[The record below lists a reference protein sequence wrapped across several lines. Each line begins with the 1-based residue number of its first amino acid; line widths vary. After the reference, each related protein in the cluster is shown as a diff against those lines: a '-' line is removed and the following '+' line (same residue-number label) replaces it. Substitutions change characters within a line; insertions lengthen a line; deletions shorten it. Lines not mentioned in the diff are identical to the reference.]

1 MIASRRKLVRERV
14 CLRLASTYCVCK
26 YCIHL
31 YVRRE
36 SPHSSRTRIHVHARC
51 AAAAADAAASRPTKL
66 KEKKK
71 KKRHIPWGTRQA
83 SSPGALR
90 LILLSKW
97 FHITTLLH
105 AAPFPSRPAR
115 NSHLCALERNTG
127 AWLLVFPGTQR
138 RSCREHQQQEENLK
152 RWPRP
157 GGVVRSVSLG
167 TTNCARSFNEI

>member
-71 KKRHIPWGTRQA
+71 KKKTHPMGHQA
-83 SSPGALR
+83 SIVTRCSQAHSTIKVVSHNNPLAR
-90 LILLSKW
+90 STLS
-97 FHITTLLH
+97 L
-105 AAPFPSRPAR
+105 AS
-115 NSHLCALERNTG
+115 
-127 AWLLVFPGTQR
+127 GTQQPLVRVGAKHWCVVAGFSWYSATVVQGTPAAR
-138 RSCREHQQQEENLK
+138 RKSQTLAAA
-152 RWPRP
+152 W
-157 GGVVRSVSLG
+157 GRSPFCQFGNYEL
-167 TTNCARSFNEI
+167 CPEL